1 MMSDLLY
8 RLRALV
14 RRGAMERELDD
25 ELRFHLERETE
36 KLVQS
41 GLSRGDATRQAR
53 LAFGGVERIKDDA
66 RDTRGIAW
74 LDVMTQN
81 LRYAIRGVRAKPG
94 FTAAVVLTLGLGIG
108 ANAAMFGIV
117 DRLLFR
123 TPEYLRDPSTV
134 NRVFISYT
142 TRGRE
147 TTDNSFEYTRYAD
160 IARWTT
166 SFSAAAAFAQRPLA
180 VGTGIDAHETPVATV
195 SASYFGFFDA
205 RPALGRFFLAAE
217 DTVPAGAPVVVLSY
231 GFWQSRYAGSASV
244 IGSALQIDRV
254 TFTVI
259 GVAPEDFAGIVD
271 DTQPALW
278 IPITTFAGLIPD
290 NGGRLDYYKNY
301 SWGWLQMLVRRKPG
315 VTIEAATAD
324 LTTAYRRSFAAE
336 AVLENAPPRF
346 DAVRPHALAGPVQL
360 GRGPT
365 ANRDSRIVR
374 WVSGVS
380 VIVLLIACANV
391 ANLMLARALLRR
403 REIALRVVL
412 GVSRA
417 RLLVQLLTES
427 LLMAVLG
434 GAAGVAIAKVGSGVL
449 RSVFLHGNESLAVVT
464 DWRTLGFCAIA
475 ALAAGLLTGL
485 APALHAASGD
495 LAGALKAGT
504 REGTRQRSSL
514 RSVLLLVQGTLAV
527 VLLAGAG
534 LFVTSLRNVRGVRIG
549 YDVDPVLAVYFE
561 PRGTK
566 LDPAEQL
573 ALWRRVEARAQTIP
587 GVESASRGLTLPFW
601 DSWSQGLYVAGID
614 SVRRLGRFTLQGG
627 SPSFFRTMGTRILRG
642 RGITAED
649 VKDAPRV
656 VVVSEAMAHVLWP
669 GRDAIGQCIRVGA
682 DTMPCTT
689 VVGIAETIKTR
700 SLTDDAGYHYYLP
713 IDQQSHNREFLLVRV
728 HGHASDYVETVRR
741 ALQAEMPGSAYV
753 VAHSMR
759 EVIGPQERSWQSGAT
774 MFVVFSALAL
784 VLAAIGL
791 YSVIAFDVAQRTHE
805 LGVRIALGAQLR
817 DVLRLIVGAGI
828 RFALAGIVV
837 GLAITL
843 ATGRFV
849 APLLFRVS
857 AHDPLILGAVGTL
870 LLGVATVASA
880 IPALRA
886 TRVDPNVALR
896 AE

>member
-1 MMSDLLY
+1 MISDLLY
-8 RLRALV
+8 RLRAIL

-41 GLSRGDATRQAR
+41 GLSRDDATRQAR
-53 LAFGGVERIKDDA
+53 LAFGGIERIKDDT
-66 RDTRGIAW
+66 RDTRGVAW
-74 LDVMTQN
+74 LDVMKQN
-81 LRYAIRGVRAKPG
+81 LRYAVRGLRAKPG

-123 TPEYLRDPSTV
+123 SPEYLRDPSTV

-142 TRGRE
+142 TRGTE

-160 IARWTT
+160 LARWTT
-166 SFSAAAAFAQRPLA
+166 SFSAAAAFAHRPLA
-180 VGTGIDAHETPVATV
+180 VGTGVDASETPVATV

-205 RPALGRFFLAAE
+205 RPALGRFFVASE
-217 DTVPAGAPVVVLSY
+217 DTVPVGTPVVVLSY
-231 GFWQSRYAGSASV
+231 GFWQSRYAGSAA
-244 IGSALQIDRV
+244 ILGSALQIDRV
-254 TFTVI
+254 KFTII
-259 GVAPEDFAGIVD
+259 GVAPEDFAGIAGD
-271 DTQPALW
+271 RPPSLW
-278 IPITTFAGLIPD
+278 IPITAFAGLIPD
-290 NGGRLDYYKNY
+290 GGRLDYYKNY
-301 SWGWLQMLVRRKPG
+301 SWGWLQMVVRRKPG
-315 VTIEAATAD
+315 VTVGAATAD

-336 AVLENAPPRF
+336 AALDQTTPHF
-346 DAVRPHALAGPVQL
+346 DTVRPHALAGPVQL
-360 GRGPT
+360 ERGPT
-365 ANRDSRIVR
+365 ASRDSRIVR

-380 VIVLLIACANV
+380 LIVLLIACANV

-412 GVSRA
+412 GVGRG

-427 LLMAVLG
+427 ILIAALG
-434 GAAGVAIAKVGSGVL
+434 GAAGLAIAQLGSGVL
-449 RSVFLHGNESLAVVT
+449 RSVFLPGDGSFAVAT

-475 ALAAGLLTGL
+475 ALTAGLVTGL
-485 APALHAASGD
+485 APAVHAWRGD
-495 LAGALKAGT
+495 LAVALKAGA
-504 REGTRQRSSL
+504 REGTRHRSRL
-514 RSVLLLVQGTLAV
+514 RSALLLIQGTLAI

-549 YDVDPVLAVYFE
+549 YDVDPVLAVYVE
-561 PRGTK
+561 QRGTT
-566 LDPAEQL
+566 LDGNEQL
-573 ALWRRVEARAQTIP
+573 AFWRRIEARAQSIP

-649 VKDAPRV
+649 TKKAPRV
-656 VVVSEAMAHVLWP
+656 MIVSEAMARVLWP

-689 VVGIAETIKTR
+689 VVGVAETIRTR

-713 IDQQSHNREFLLVRV
+713 IDQQEHGRENLLVRV

-741 ALQAEMPGSAYV
+741 TLQTEMPGSAYV

-759 EVIGPQERSWQSGAT
+759 EVVGPQERSWQSGAT

-805 LGVRIALGAQLR
+805 LGVRIALGAQMR
-817 DVLRLIVGAGI
+817 DVLRLIVGAGV
-828 RFALAGIVV
+828 RFAFAGVVV

-849 APLLFRVS
+849 APLLFGVS
-857 AHDPLILGAVGTL
+857 AHDPFILGAVGTL
-870 LLGVATVASA
+870 LLGVAAVASA

-886 TRVDPNVALR
+886 TRVDPSMALR